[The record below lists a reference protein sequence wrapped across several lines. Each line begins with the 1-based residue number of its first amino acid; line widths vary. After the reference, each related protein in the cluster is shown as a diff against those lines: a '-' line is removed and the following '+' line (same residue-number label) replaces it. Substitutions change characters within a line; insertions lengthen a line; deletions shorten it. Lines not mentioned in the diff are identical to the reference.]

1 MAWDVIPESSSDV
14 TAHAKSLAMSDSN
27 KADAYNLWEFLRREY
42 PDIPTPIAMGSGATT
57 SKKREVKLM
66 RIFGKAKPKGYGW
79 GESPKGA
86 KDLAEKAGVSSLK
99 VTWGD
104 GSRGNKG
111 AGNQG
116 NAFEEELVEQINLW
130 IAGGLEDCTDS
141 VIKEFIKQMT
151 AVGTQDWFGNTDL
164 KCEVMGGVDTKRPL
178 TLVAGSWHV
187 GGAGSGIG
195 YDIGE
200 KISDVTI
207 TGDLLGTVYI
217 SAKTSGTTN
226 LINCGVRTSYFKPK
240 DIKDRN
246 INPTGTALL
255 KTFGVNVD
263 DFCDLFNDVNDA
275 EQLAEDTGKPA
286 VYPAARVVKAKA
298 SDFDSALLTSLI
310 KGSLGHGFWYVHRHN
325 KKIYHQWMTEKF
337 LNESCVPDVSNIT
350 IEYGGKGDGAKRIN
364 ILMETTHLELQFN
377 IRNTSNT
384 PSPNDDFRVYPTH
397 LQAGYKFKKE
407 TKATWFHEAAGDGE
421 NTKRSSGKKNK
432 LVKGKKNIKDAQG

>member
-1 MAWDVIPESSSDV
+1 MAWDVIPESSADV
-14 TAHAKSLAMSDSN
+14 IDNCRTIGMS
-27 KADAYNLWEFLRREY
+27 KTHEKDAYNLWEFLRREY
-42 PDIPTPIAMGSGATT
+42 AEVPLPIAMGSGATP
-57 SKKREVKLM
+57 SKNKEVKLM

-86 KDLAEKAGVSSLK
+86 KALAEKAGVDSLK
-99 VTWGD
+99 VSWGD
-104 GSRGNKG
+104 GSRGGKG

-116 NAFEEELVEQINLW
+116 NKFEEDLKEQIDLW
-130 IAGGLEDCTDS
+130 IAGGLDDCTDS
-141 VIKEFIKQMT
+141 VIKEFIMQMT

-164 KCEVMGGVDTKRPL
+164 KCEIMGGVDTKRPL

-200 KISDVTI
+200 KISDVTLS
-207 TGDLLGTVYI
+207 GNLLGNVYI

-240 DIKDRN
+240 DIKARK
-246 INPTGTALL
+246 INATGTALL

-263 DFCDLFNDVNDA
+263 DFCDLFNGCNDA
-275 EQLAEDTGKPA
+275 AQEAEDTGKPA
-286 VYPAARVVKAKA
+286 QWPAGKVVNAKA
-298 SDFDSALLTSLI
+298 SDFDSALLSSLI
-310 KGSLGHGFWYVHRHN
+310 KGSLGHGFWYVHKHRG
-325 KKIYHQWMTEKF
+325 KIFHQWMTEKF
-337 LNESCVPDVSNIT
+337 LNESCVPDVGNIT
-350 IEYGGKGDGAKRIN
+350 IEYGGSGDGAKRIN

-377 IRNTSNT
+377 IRNTSNS
-384 PSPNDDFRVYPTH
+384 PSPDDDFRIYPTH

-407 TKATWFHEAAGDGE
+407 TKATWFHEAAGTGDD
-421 NTKRSSGKKNK
+421 TKRDSGKSNK